1 MVLNYF
7 EKGPD
12 GKAFDWFM
20 KHIKSSGLE
29 GDAINISLKRLI
41 EEQRK
46 EPSEAEFF
54 IFTRNGKEAFLLCH
68 WFGTN
73 RYSVARI
80 LDLEDCWETAFDE
93 ATEWMRNGRKLY
105 SERKGAD

>member
-7 EKGPD
+7 EKGID

-20 KHIKSSGLE
+20 KYVKSRLE
-29 GDAINISLKRLI
+29 GDAIDISLKLLI

-54 IFTRNGKEAFLLCH
+54 IFTRDGKEAFLLCH

-73 RYSVARI
+73 SFSIARI
-80 LDLEDCWETAFDE
+80 VDLEDCWKTAFSE
-93 ATEWMRNGRKLY
+93 ATEWMRNGREFYL
-105 SERKGAD
+105 ERKGAD